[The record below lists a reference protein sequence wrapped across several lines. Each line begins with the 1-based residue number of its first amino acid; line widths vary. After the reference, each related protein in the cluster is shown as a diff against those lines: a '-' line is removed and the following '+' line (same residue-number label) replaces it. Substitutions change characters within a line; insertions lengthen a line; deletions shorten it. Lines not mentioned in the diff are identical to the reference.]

1 MINLD
6 HMQHIHGTI
15 FSRDHNID
23 LANSFKNTSNPWLNY
38 NSETSSKMPTI
49 NPILAEKISDNPDET
64 PLTDVSTKIGNTE
77 NLVCGSMST
86 PQKQQKPRP
95 AKIVT
100 DSRPPPVARMA
111 SLTKKISPLCT
122 PQNSIGPFN
131 FEDRHIEFFNAMKS
145 SLENQSELTSFME
158 GNEGVEF
165 SAIPPLPSAE
175 SMPLN
180 IDTLGLEHLGLEP
193 VIEQTDAQLR
203 GTETPP
209 MLQVGGP
216 SLKHPNSPRKTPRSS
231 SPHSS
236 KNETSA
242 TFSSRKTDD
251 PIMDTI
257 IDKRLDEMLQNYA
270 RGTKPWMNKDILE
283 QIEQRDSLFVKMK
296 DCPSDQQLAKEY
308 RRVRNVV
315 VTLTRRAKREF
326 KNQKRQEVEQ
336 QVRAEVQNGQVNFSQ
351 IPPILLENHQEF
363 HKQDGLSYS
372 GLLRKPQHSAS
383 VNLAPI
389 NVAKIEL
396 NAGNSHAATTQI
408 GNNQIHGKQVGQ
420 NRAFNSLFR

>member
-1 MINLD
+1 MINVD
-6 HMQHIHGTI
+6 RMQHIHGTI
-15 FSRDHNID
+15 FSRDHNKD
-23 LANSFKNTSNPWLNY
+23 LKNSFQNPSNPWLNY
-38 NSETSSKMPTI
+38 NSEKDSKMPSV
-49 NPILAEKISDNPDET
+49 NPVLAVEKISDNPVET
-64 PLTDVSTKIGNTE
+64 PLADISTKMEKTDNSTT
-77 NLVCGSMST
+77 MST

-131 FEDRHIEFFNAMKS
+131 FESRHIEFFNAMKS
-145 SLENQSELTSFME
+145 SLDQTELNSFME
-158 GNEGVEF
+158 GNECVEH

-175 SMPLN
+175 SIPLN
-180 IDTLGLEHLGLEP
+180 IDTLGFDHLGLEP
-193 VIEQTDAQLR
+193 VIEQIDAHLR

-242 TFSSRKTDD
+242 TISSRKSDD

-283 QIEQRDSLFVKMK
+283 QIEQRDTLFVKMK

-336 QVRAEVQNGQVNFSQ
+336 QVRAEVQNGQVNFSSS
-351 IPPILLENHQEF
+351 LLQADRP
-363 HKQDGLSYS
+363 DGLSYS
-372 GLLRKPQHSAS
+372 GLLKNPQAHNAS

-389 NVAKIEL
+389 NVTKIEL
-396 NAGNSHAATTQI
+396 NHTGNSYAATTQV
-408 GNNQIHGKQVGQ
+408 GNRIHSKETNVFPGQ
-420 NRAFNSLFR
+420 TRTFNSLFR